1 MNWIN
6 RCCQHKRKGRKD
18 YLSQQMLDRRD
29 ELGQEHEVRHEI
41 QIQRKA
47 EKGEGK
53 RRLRSSKIFRSLG
66 ASLVPRA
73 GGDQTCWWTGG
84 APLAEGEGRAADDL
98 WGGSL
103 ASGHRALPQGSLILF
118 SQPHTCPRAH
128 HHTHLF
134 FNKNSV
140 TLFQWHVGPASWSL
154 HVPSHYSK
162 LKNTCTHFFFLILH
176 KYYKTFFN

>member
-73 GGDQTCWWTGG
+73 GGDQTCWWTG
-84 APLAEGEGRAADDL
+84 APLAEGEGRAGRWFARRKSGV
-98 WGGSL
+98 W
-103 ASGHRALPQGSLILF
+103 ASSPSARKPYPFLS
-118 SQPHTCPRAH
+118 PHTCSRAH
-128 HHTHLF
+128 HHTQF
-134 FNKNSV
+134 FFFKFPHPVSM
-140 TLFQWHVGPASWSL
+140 
-154 HVPSHYSK
+154 
-162 LKNTCTHFFFLILH
+162 TCWACFLILARSIAL
-176 KYYKTFFN
+176 